1 MLNCASGMMRDPGA
15 VQILILL
22 IRESFVLVLYQR
34 IVESAGSNLT
44 NGIMASRT
52 QHFFVFFFQILN
64 LDF

>member
-22 IRESFVLVLYQR
+22 IRESFVLVFYQR

-44 NGIMASRT
+44 NGPLAERGGSDA
-52 QHFFVFFFQILN
+52 QS
-64 LDF
+64 